1 MSIFRR
7 ASGFFPWTAAPNF
20 KRFSAIKIKFE
31 SIPFDYCIFLFF
43 QHAMQDYLVLNRTG
57 DRMPLVGFGTA
68 RISDQDTEQVVY
80 NAIKNGYR

>member
-1 MSIFRR
+1 
-7 ASGFFPWTAAPNF
+7 
-20 KRFSAIKIKFE
+20 
-31 SIPFDYCIFLFF
+31 
-43 QHAMQDYLVLNRTG
+43 MQDYLVLNRTG